1 MENTV
6 DNLKRGKKKVKRKLI
21 IGAVIS
27 ALILIL
33 LIIGLSRAWF
43 VSQANIET
51 LITVVP
57 PDQLSI
63 RGEHGEAL
71 TSLDLSYNKD
81 EATDNGDGTK
91 TVNITRVISVCS
103 NQPNHRLEIVHTT
116 NLKGLKFSVYSATE
130 ESKEGKYIY
139 TNKTLLK
146 GKYINGTGA
155 ADKSYGLANKD
166 KHAQNFTTDAE
177 TGETYGNVQAHAEP
191 LYWKVINPS
200 PQEGKDEDVFAG
212 KQNTDTGAIN
222 RGYVNYYVL
231 EISWTEDTKESD
243 LFYVLAKEA

>member
-6 DNLKRGKKKVKRKLI
+6 DNLKKGKKRIKRKLV

-27 ALILIL
+27 AVILIL

-71 TSLDLSYNKD
+71 TSLDLSYD
-81 EATDNGDGTK
+81 ENEVTTNEDGTK

-116 NLKGLKFSVYSATE
+116 NLKGLKFNVYSATE
-130 ESKEGKYIY
+130 KTDGNKYTYDYSKNSPLNGE
-139 TNKTLLK
+139 
-146 GKYINGTGA
+146 YINGQGA
-155 ADKSYGLANKD
+155 GDATYGFANKN
-166 KHAQNFTTDAE
+166 KHSQNFTTDAG
-177 TGETYGNVQAHAEP
+177 TTYDNVQKHAEP

-200 PQEGKDEDVFAG
+200 PQDGKDKDVFAG
-212 KQNTDTGAIN
+212 QPNSDKNAIN
-222 RGYVNYYVL
+222 RDYVNYYVL
-231 EISWTEDTKESD
+231 KISWTEDTKESD
-243 LFYVLAKEA
+243 LFYVLAKEV

>member
-6 DNLKRGKKKVKRKLI
+6 DNLKKGKKRVKRKLI

-27 ALILIL
+27 AVILIL

-71 TSLDLSYNKD
+71 TSLDLSYDKD

-116 NLKGLKFSVYSATE
+116 NLKGLKFNVYSATE
-130 ESKEGKYIY
+130 KTDGDKYTY
-139 TNKTLLK
+139 DYSTDSPLG
-146 GKYINGTGA
+146 GKYINGQGA
-155 ADKSYGLANKD
+155 EGATYGFANKK
-166 KHAQNFTTDAE
+166 KHSQNFSTDTGTTYD
-177 TGETYGNVQAHAEP
+177 NVQVHAEP

-212 KQNTDTGAIN
+212 QRNTDDAIN
-222 RGYVNYYVL
+222 RDYVNYYVL
-231 EISWTEDTKESD
+231 KISWTEDTKESD